1 MNLIVSAYA
10 EGVTIL
16 KLLAAQRR
24 SSPLDARA
32 LLSLQANRRRHAE
45 PVSDFRKNSVKVS
58 KHRQELGCGVL

>member
-1 MNLIVSAYA
+1 MKRIMSAYA
-10 EGVTIL
+10 EGRDDTE
-16 KLLAAQRR
+16 LLAAQRR

-58 KHRQELGCGVL
+58 KRRQELGCRVL